1 MHVEAAQLSP
11 THVNPV
17 TLGFVCKLLV
27 KFWKLHHGSWIKD
40 VREREKHGGTQ
51 LGGGGTLYRLA
62 VKLDTKDPDVKLAPS
77 TLATYENAF
86 AWLEPVCSNFRLFPC
101 VSEDADG
108 AELPFE

>member
-1 MHVEAAQLSP
+1 M
-11 THVNPV
+11 
-17 TLGFVCKLLV
+17 
-27 KFWKLHHGSWIKD
+27 
-40 VREREKHGGTQ
+40 Q

-86 AWLEPVCSNFRLFPC
+86 AWPGPLVCSNFRLFPC

-108 AELPFE
+108 AELSFEYAETTTGASETDSADAGGR